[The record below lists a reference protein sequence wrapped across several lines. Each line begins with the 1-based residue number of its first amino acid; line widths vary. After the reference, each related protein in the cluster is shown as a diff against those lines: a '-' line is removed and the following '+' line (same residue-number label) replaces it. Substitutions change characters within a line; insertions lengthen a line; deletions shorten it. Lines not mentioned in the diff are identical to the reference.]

1 MADNVAV
8 TAGSGTTVATDDV
21 SGVHYQYVKIADGTA
36 DSTTKLKIAAEDAAH
51 SSGDTGIQAL
61 AVRKDT
67 AAALAG
73 TDGDYAPLEVDATG
87 RLHVAAGATENVIGL
102 VGASD
107 IVVTVTPTLDTSA
120 YASGDLLFDSTE
132 AAAAARTT
140 GGATLLESVTII
152 DKADQKVAFTLVF
165 ANAATDFGTAN
176 SAPNPDD
183 TETAT
188 IVGHVAIAATDY
200 LDMGGASV
208 ACIRNLGLLM
218 QTSGTT
224 SLWIAGVNSTG
235 TPTYAASDLVFYLG
249 FLRS

>member
-8 TAGSGTTVATDDV
+8 TAGSGTSVATDDV
-21 SGVHYQYVKIADGTA
+21 SGVHYQRVKLTDGTA
-36 DSTTKLKIAAEDAAH
+36 DSSTHLKVAAEDAAH
-51 SSGDTGIQAL
+51 SSGDTGIMAL
-61 AVRKDT
+61 GVRQDT
-67 AAALAG
+67 PAALAG
-73 TDGDYAPLEVDATG
+73 TTGDYQPAIFDSIGQQYV
-87 RLHVAAGATENVIGL
+87 VA
-102 VGASD
+102 GASD

-132 AAAAARTT
+132 AANAARSAGNT
-140 GGATLLESVTII
+140 TLLESVTII

-165 ANAATDFGTAN
+165 ANANTDFGTAN